1 MSARKIYRVMIYSQ
15 NRINQTLTSMD
26 NSYAIDVGD
35 LPLNDNTHHWQWA
48 VESFA
53 APTFTANSTIQ
64 FSIMNSS
71 QPNSYSTSN
80 KSNNFVGMIMRGV
93 SYNRYVN
100 FDSMGIPIGNTDW
113 LRSGIVQIKITD
125 LSNVVLT
132 PDVQW
137 SAMICIWRI
146 PAENL

>member
-35 LPLNDNTHHWQWA
+35 IPLNNNEHQWQWA

-53 APTFTANSTIQ
+53 SPTFSINSTIQ

-71 QPNSYSTSN
+71 QPSSY
-80 KSNNFVGMIMRGV
+80 
-93 SYNRYVN
+93 
-100 FDSMGIPIGNTDW
+100 
-113 LRSGIVQIKITD
+113 
-125 LSNVVLT
+125 
-132 PDVQW
+132 
-137 SAMICIWRI
+137 
-146 PAENL
+146 

>member
-15 NRINQTLTSMD
+15 NRINQTLSSMD

-35 LPLNDNTHHWQWA
+35 LPLNDSTHHWQWA

-53 APTFTANSTIQ
+53 APTFTVNSTIQ

-80 KSNNFVGMIMRGV
+80 KSNNFVGMIMRGI
-93 SYNRYVN
+93 SFYRYVN

-113 LRSGIVQIKITD
+113 LRSGIVQIKLLI
-125 LSNVVLT
+125 
-132 PDVQW
+132 
-137 SAMICIWRI
+137 
-146 PAENL
+146 